1 MEEGVCFMDIQ
12 TFIFLE
18 NEQEH
23 VNITEQDRIQVY
35 IQKKED
41 WLEDGFLNLDGT
53 ISFAQNGTIQGVDY
67 SDELG
72 PLWQYYADALK
83 NFLEHGSA
91 IFYYPNTPIEVCL
104 KKIDKHQLSLII
116 DQEEAVYDTSDF
128 IQAFKQAA
136 LSFHQLIEIMSDQ
149 KYEDDLLQK
158 IESLPQ

>member
-1 MEEGVCFMDIQ
+1 MHIQ

-18 NEQEH
+18 NEQKH

-35 IQKKED
+35 IQQKED

-53 ISFAQNGTIQGVDY
+53 ISFTQNGIMQGADH
-67 SDELG
+67 SDELA

-83 NFLEHGSA
+83 NFLEDDSA
-91 IFYYPNTPIEVCL
+91 TFYYPNTPIEVCL
-104 KKIDKHQLSLII
+104 KKVSNNRLSLTI
-116 DQEEAVYDTSDF
+116 DQEEAVYNTSDF

-136 LSFHQLIEIMSDQ
+136 LSFHQLIEVMSDQ
-149 KYEDDLLQK
+149 KYEDDLLEK

>member
-1 MEEGVCFMDIQ
+1 MDIQ

-18 NEQEH
+18 NEQKH
-23 VNITEQDRIQVY
+23 VNSTEQERIQVY
-35 IQKKED
+35 IQQKED

-53 ISFAQNGTIQGVDY
+53 ISFTQNGIIQGADY

-83 NFLEHGSA
+83 NCLEDNSA
-91 IFYYPNTPIEVCL
+91 TFYYPNTPIEVCF
-104 KKIDKHQLSLII
+104 KKISKNRFSLTI
-116 DQEEAVYDTSDF
+116 DQEEAVYDTPDF

-136 LSFHQLIEIMSDQ
+136 LSFHQLIEVMSDQ

>member
-1 MEEGVCFMDIQ
+1 MHIQ

-18 NEQEH
+18 NEQKH

-35 IQKKED
+35 IQQKED

-53 ISFAQNGTIQGVDY
+53 ISFTQNGIIQGADH
-67 SDELG
+67 SDELA
-72 PLWQYYADALK
+72 PLWQYYADALQ
-83 NFLEHGSA
+83 NCLEDDSA
-91 IFYYPNTPIEVCL
+91 TFYYPNTPIEVCL
-104 KKIDKHQLSLII
+104 KKVGKYRLSLTI
-116 DQEEAVYDTSDF
+116 DQEEAVYNTSDF

-136 LSFHQLIEIMSDQ
+136 LSFHQLIEIMSNQ